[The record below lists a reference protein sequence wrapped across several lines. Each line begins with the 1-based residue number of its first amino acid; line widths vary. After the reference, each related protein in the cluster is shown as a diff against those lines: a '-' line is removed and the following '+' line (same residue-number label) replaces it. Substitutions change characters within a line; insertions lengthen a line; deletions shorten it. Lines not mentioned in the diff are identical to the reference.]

1 MGRFKRVL
9 ACIRANKKAGARR
22 GNRPLMPAK
31 QEEAGLEAFAFQTLP
46 FHFACATYGFSRFTR
61 FALGR
66 LFKVPTQF
74 HFTEDAF
81 ALHFFLERFK
91 SLIDIVVT
99 D

>member
-1 MGRFKRVL
+1 MGKQKGRYP
-9 ACIRANKKAGARR
+9 A
-22 GNRPLMPAK
+22 GNRPFMPAK
-31 QEEAGLEAFAFQTLP
+31 QEEAELEAFAFQTLP
-46 FHFACATYGFSRFTR
+46 FHFACAAYGFSRFTR
-61 FALGR
+61 FAFGR

>member
-1 MGRFKRVL
+1 MGKQKGRYP
-9 ACIRANKKAGARR
+9 A
-22 GNRPLMPAK
+22 GNRPFMPAK
-31 QEEAGLEAFAFQTLP
+31 QEEAELEAFAFQTLP
-46 FHFACATYGFSRFTR
+46 FHFACAAYGLSRFTR
-61 FALGR
+61 FAFGR